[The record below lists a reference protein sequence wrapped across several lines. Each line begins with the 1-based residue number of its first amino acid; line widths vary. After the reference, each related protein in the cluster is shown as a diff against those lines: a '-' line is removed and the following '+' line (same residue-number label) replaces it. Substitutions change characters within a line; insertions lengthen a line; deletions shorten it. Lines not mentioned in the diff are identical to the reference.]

1 MKKLLGIVVL
11 GLLLSGNVYANTN
24 NKEIINK
31 KLYEEY
37 STCTVYFKFLSIAK
51 EKQGKYKK
59 KKSEKDF
66 LERMQEL
73 TTISEKNT
81 FYFAD
86 ILKISTEDVQ
96 KTIEEKYTEMYILK
110 PKGYGL
116 KKLSIVAN
124 KYFTECIEIVDKP
137 KETRIF
143 YWTRKIE
150 ENNEETKIENLTG
163 TKLFC
168 KGSNVNTPISAIDFF
183 APGSLRA
190 FHLRTNDW
198 KIDIYDNFYST
209 TASEIKIYVKKNKK
223 DYLGSIFRQSLNYVN
238 KKCEILA
245 SDTNVY
251 EMIKEVL
258 IQTKKNLKKSNKI

>member
-1 MKKLLGIVVL
+1 MKKLLCTL
-11 GLLLSGNVYANTN
+11 FFGLFLISEVNANTN
-24 NKEIINK
+24 NQEIINK
-31 KLYEEY
+31 KLYDEY
-37 STCTVYFKFLSIAK
+37 STCTVYFKFLSVAK

-73 TTISEKNT
+73 TLISEKNT

-86 ILKISTEDVQ
+86 ILKISEEVVQ
-96 KTIEEKYTEMYILK
+96 KTIEDKYTEMYTSK

-150 ENNEETKIENLTG
+150 ENNQETKIENLTG

-168 KGSNVNTPISAIDFF
+168 RGSNVNTPISAIDFF

-190 FHLRTNDW
+190 FHLRTSDW
-198 KIDIYDNFYST
+198 KIDVYDNFYST
-209 TASEIKIYVKKNKK
+209 TASEIKIYEKKNNK
-223 DYLGSIFRQSLNYVN
+223 DYLGSIFRQSLNYGN

-245 SDTNVY
+245 PNIDVY
-251 EMIKEVL
+251 KMMKKVL
-258 IQTKKNLKKSNKI
+258 KDTKKNLKKTNKI